1 MEKRL
6 DPLAAPG
13 RRASAALV
21 RLGLLCVL
29 ASAAGVAARAQH
41 PPGAGATPVQTAAA
55 PVQGDVRYR
64 IGAGDVLDIRL
75 VKSPE
80 LSREAVRVD
89 ARGMIRMPMLEEEIR
104 AACLTEVEL
113 AREIATRYL
122 KYKRNP
128 HVDVFVKEYN
138 SQPVALIG
146 AVKTPGRFQLQRP
159 VRLLELLSYAG
170 GPSDSA
176 GGKIQVVHSAG
187 PSLCES
193 PAAAA
198 GESPAAA
205 DGEVAESLTYYTLS
219 DTMRGADP
227 SNPYVRPGDIIS
239 LPEADQAFIVGN
251 VLRPMAIPLRE
262 RVTVSR
268 AIAMAG
274 GLMPDTKTDKIKLV
288 RQPAGSVDKTEITV
302 DLKAVAKRQAEDVML
317 QAGDIIDV
325 PTSGGKRFLRTLMGT
340 VAPSVSQLPVRVIP

>member
-1 MEKRL
+1 
-6 DPLAAPG
+6 
-13 RRASAALV
+13 
-21 RLGLLCVL
+21 LGLLCALV
-29 ASAAGVAARAQH
+29 SAVNVSAPAQQS
-41 PPGAGATPVQTAAA
+41 PGAGGSVPAQSDA
-55 PVQGDVRYR
+55 RYR

-89 ARGMIRMPMLEEEIR
+89 ARGMIRMPMLEEEIM

-113 AREIATRYL
+113 AREVATRYL

-128 HVDVFVKEYN
+128 HVDVFVKEFN

-146 AVKTPGRFQLQRP
+146 AVKSPGRFQLQRP

-170 GPSDSA
+170 GPGESA
-176 GGKIQVVHSAG
+176 GGKIQVVHAAG
-187 PSLCES
+187 QSICES

-198 GESPAAA
+198 DEGGTET
-205 DGEVAESLTYYTLS
+205 LTYYMLG

-227 SNPYVRPGDIIS
+227 SNPYVRPGDVIS

-251 VLRPMAIPLRE
+251 VLRPMAIQLKE
-262 RVTVSR
+262 QVTLSR

-288 RQPAGSVDKTEITV
+288 RQPPGGVAKTEITV
-302 DLKAVAKRQAEDVML
+302 DLKAVNKRQAEDVVL